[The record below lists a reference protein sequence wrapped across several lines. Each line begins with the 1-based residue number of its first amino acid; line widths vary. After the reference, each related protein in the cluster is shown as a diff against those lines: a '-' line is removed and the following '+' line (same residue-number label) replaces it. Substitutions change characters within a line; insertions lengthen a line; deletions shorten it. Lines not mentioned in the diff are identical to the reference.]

1 MATPRK
7 PYPSLADYARDLLQ
21 ETALAEERA
30 DTLGRA
36 ARKIEQDGDAA
47 RAETMRHTC
56 RQIRVQALLDR
67 SRAEAVDARAC
78 RDGTANP

>member
-36 ARKIEQDGDAA
+36 AKKIEQDGDAA
-47 RAETMRHTC
+47 RAESMRHTC
-56 RQIRVQALLDR
+56 RKIRVQALLDR
-67 SRAEAVDARAC
+67 SRAVAVEVKARE
-78 RDGTANP
+78 DGA